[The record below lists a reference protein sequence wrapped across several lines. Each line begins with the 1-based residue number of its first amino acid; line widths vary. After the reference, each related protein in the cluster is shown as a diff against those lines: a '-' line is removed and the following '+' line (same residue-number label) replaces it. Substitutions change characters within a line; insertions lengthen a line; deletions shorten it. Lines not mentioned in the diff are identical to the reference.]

1 MSHASKTITIINYFR
16 HTVENCSLEGNLK
29 LVVSFC
35 GQDVD
40 EPERDNDNQGERNKE
55 NLA

>member
-1 MSHASKTITIINYFR
+1 MNYFR
-16 HTVENCSLEGNLK
+16 HTVKNCSLEGNLK

-40 EPERDNDNQGERNKE
+40 ETERDNDNQGERNKE

>member
-1 MSHASKTITIINYFR
+1 MSHANETITIMNYFR

-29 LVVSFC
+29 LEVSFS

-40 EPERDNDNQGERNKE
+40 EPERDNDNEGERNKE

>member
-1 MSHASKTITIINYFR
+1 MNYFR

-29 LVVSFC
+29 LVASFS

-40 EPERDNDNQGERNKE
+40 EPERDNDDEGERNKE

>member
-1 MSHASKTITIINYFR
+1 MSHASKAIAIMNYFR

-29 LVVSFC
+29 LEVSFS

-40 EPERDNDNQGERNKE
+40 EPERDNDNEG
-55 NLA
+55 

>member
-1 MSHASKTITIINYFR
+1 MNYFR
-16 HTVENCSLEGNLK
+16 HTVKNCSLEGNLK
-29 LVVSFC
+29 LEVSFS

-40 EPERDNDNQGERNKE
+40 ELERNNDNEGERNKE